1 MSDSPNAHAKWSKYK
16 IDDEGNLVR
25 GKLALLVA
33 PVYSSQFT
41 KIGRLVVNADIL
53 HPRLRNLPREEVP
66 SMCHCWLGPF
76 S

>member
-1 MSDSPNAHAKWSKYK
+1 MSDSPDANAKWSKYK

-33 PVYSSQFT
+33 LVYFSQFT
-41 KIGRLVVNADIL
+41 KIGRLVANADTL
-53 HPRLRNLPREEVP
+53 RPRLRNLPRKKIS